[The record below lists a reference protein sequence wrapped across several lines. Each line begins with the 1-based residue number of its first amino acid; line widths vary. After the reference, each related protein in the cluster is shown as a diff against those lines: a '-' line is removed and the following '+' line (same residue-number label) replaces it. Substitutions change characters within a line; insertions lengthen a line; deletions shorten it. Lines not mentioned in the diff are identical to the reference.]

1 MSAFVWLGTIVTR
14 VGRTR
19 GACAWVFA
27 ALAFAVSGA
36 AFAQTNSIDS
46 LTVSK
51 GASGRTIVRFTL
63 KNAPTNPPAGFAIA
77 TESSC
82 RASSASVTFWATRRG
97 TPASAAVCSSAR
109 RKLPMTL

>member
-19 GACAWVFA
+19 GAYAWVFA

-51 GASGRTIVRFTL
+51 GSSGRTIVRFIL
-63 KNAPTNPPAGFAIA
+63 KSPPANPPEGFSIPN
-77 TESSC
+77 E
-82 RASSASVTFWATRRG
+82 AS
-97 TPASAAVCSSAR
+97 
-109 RKLPMTL
+109 